1 MFWQELARLCLSR
14 RVLFQQVEYFLQ
26 IHLEVFCLG
35 IFGGKK
41 EVADQDMDMLITTI
55 ETIDKPFEP
64 LGLVTATIIKAH
76 DPNPEVIAKELA
88 KKAKEMGADAIL
100 GFRYDVRI
108 NAINWTDQVGYGT
121 AVKFK

>member
-1 MFWQELARLCLSR
+1 M
-14 RVLFQQVEYFLQ
+14 
-26 IHLEVFCLG
+26 G

-41 EVADQDMDMLITTI
+41 EAVDQALDMLITTI

-64 LGLVTATIIKAH
+64 IGLVTATIIKAH